1 MAFFDCHFFSDALGM
16 NVSAYV
22 LIPQITSRQ
31 IGVAAG
37 KTRDKYPALYL
48 LHGLSDDHTIW
59 LRRTSIERYAAEK
72 NLAVI
77 MPAVGRSFYQD
88 MVSGPKYW
96 TFISEELPQFI
107 ERFFPISPVRDDRFA
122 AGLSMGGYGALRLGL
137 VRPERYAAIAS
148 LSGALDMVRRA
159 KEAGREGSA
168 LSRAELEAMFGP
180 KLKVEGTD
188 ADLFYLIQRLAVG
201 SGLKPKLYVSCGT
214 EDIILH
220 DTRKF
225 KQHLD
230 SLRIEYTY
238 DEGPGAH
245 AWGYWDQQIQRVLEW
260 LPLDETSVQTLA

>member
-31 IGVAAG
+31 IGVTAA
-37 KTRDKYPALYL
+37 KTRERYPALYL

-72 NLAVI
+72 NLAVV
-77 MPAVGRSFYQD
+77 MPAVSRSFYQD

-96 TFISEELPQFI
+96 TFISEELP
-107 ERFFPISPVRDDRFA
+107 RFMESYFPISTLRDDRFA

-137 VRPERYAAIAS
+137 VQPERYAAIAS

-180 KLKVEGTD
+180 ELKVEGTD
-188 ADLFYLIQRLAVG
+188 ADLFHLAQHLSVS
-201 SGLKPKLYVSCGT
+201 SGPKPKLYVACGA
-214 EDIILH
+214 EDFILH

-230 SLRIEYTY
+230 SLRVEHTY
-238 DEGPGAH
+238 HEGPGAH
-245 AWGYWDQQIQRVLEW
+245 EWGYWDQQILRVLEW
-260 LPLDETSVQTLA
+260 LPMDKA